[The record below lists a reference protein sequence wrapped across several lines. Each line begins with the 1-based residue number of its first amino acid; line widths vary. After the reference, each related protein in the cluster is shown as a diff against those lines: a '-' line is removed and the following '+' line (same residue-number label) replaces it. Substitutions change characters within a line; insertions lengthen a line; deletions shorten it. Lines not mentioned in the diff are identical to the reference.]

1 MFAHCRALDIF
12 SDEQIGKQINISR
25 LQSLQSKSIR
35 LWP

>member
-25 LQSLQSKSIR
+25 LQSKSIR
-35 LWP
+35 LWS